1 MKHGSNEVIMQNSTF
16 IVFACLQQGLR
27 LMIAIVDSCDCVRS
41 VVPMKCETRHTWVFL
56 STLGRRDSHLH
67 PSPCT
72 GVSCMTTDAPRKKY
86 LNLLQGCPC

>member
-1 MKHGSNEVIMQNSTF
+1 MQNSTF
-16 IVFACLQQGLR
+16 TVFACLQQGLR

-67 PSPCT
+67 PFSLPWCF
-72 GVSCMTTDAPRKKY
+72 VYDY
-86 LNLLQGCPC
+86 GCPEEEIPESLASMSLLN